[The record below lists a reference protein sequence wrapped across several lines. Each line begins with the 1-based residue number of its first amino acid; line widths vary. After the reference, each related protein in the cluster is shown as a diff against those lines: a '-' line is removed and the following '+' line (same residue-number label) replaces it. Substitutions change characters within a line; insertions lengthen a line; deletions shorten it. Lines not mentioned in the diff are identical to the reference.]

1 MARPR
6 TFDET
11 AVLEAAA
18 AQFRVHGYA
27 DTSTGQ
33 LCEAADVRRSSLYN
47 TFTSKDELFVRAL
60 EHYAATMRAYQAEVL
75 TDPALDGA
83 ERLRKLVDAI
93 VDEER
98 AAREEGHAAGC
109 MGVHTLMNPD
119 LRARDQRI
127 ARILDRDLR
136 ERLGLLADTIRGGRL
151 DGSIP
156 DGPDADEGALLVNTL
171 IAGLRVTAQ
180 TGVSPDLL
188 RRIFLDGLSSL
199 LA

>member
-11 AVLEAAA
+11 SVLEAAA

-27 DTSTGQ
+27 DTSTEQ

-60 EHYAATMRAYQAEVL
+60 EHYAATMRAHQAAILADASVS
-75 TDPALDGA
+75 GA
-83 ERLRKLVDAI
+83 ERLRRLVDAI

-98 AAREEGHAAGC
+98 VARGEGHAAGC

-119 LRARDQRI
+119 LRARDERI
-127 ARILDRDLR
+127 ARILERDLQ
-136 ERLGLLADTIRGGRL
+136 ERLGLLEDTIRVGRA

-156 DGPDADEGALLVNTL
+156 DGPDAGEGALLVNTL

-180 TGVSPDLL
+180 TGIAPEVL
-188 RRIFLDGLSSL
+188 RRIALDGLRSL

>member
-27 DTSTGQ
+27 DTSTEQ

-47 TFTSKDELFVRAL
+47 AFTSKDELFVRAL
-60 EHYAATMRAYQAEVL
+60 EHYAATMRGHQASIL
-75 TDPALDGA
+75 TDTSLSGA
-83 ERLRKLVDAI
+83 ERLRKLVDAV

-98 AAREEGHAAGC
+98 VAHGEGHAAGC

-119 LRARDQRI
+119 LRARDERI
-127 ARILDRDLR
+127 TRILERDLR
-136 ERLGLLADTIRGGRL
+136 ERLGLLEDTIRAGRT

-156 DGPDADEGALLVNTL
+156 EGPDAGEGALLVNTL

-180 TGVSPDLL
+180 TQVAPEVL
-188 RRIFLDGLSSL
+188 RRIALEGLRSL

>member
-27 DTSTGQ
+27 DTSTEQ
-33 LCEAADVRRSSLYN
+33 LCEAAGVRRSSLYN
-47 TFTSKDELFVRAL
+47 AFMSKDELFVRAL
-60 EHYAATMRAYQAEVL
+60 EHYADTMRAGQASIL
-75 TDPALDGA
+75 TDASLSGA
-83 ERLRKLVDAI
+83 ERLRKLVDVI

-98 AAREEGHAAGC
+98 VARSEGHAAGC

-119 LRARDQRI
+119 LRARDDRI

-136 ERLGLLADTIRGGRL
+136 ERLGQMEDAIRAGRA

-156 DGPDADEGALLVNTL
+156 EGPDAGESALLVNTV

-180 TGVSPDLL
+180 AGVAPEVL
-188 RRIFLDGLSSL
+188 RRIALDGLRSL
-199 LA
+199 LV

>member
-18 AQFRVHGYA
+18 AQFRVRGYA
-27 DTSTGQ
+27 DTSTEQ

-47 TFTSKDELFVRAL
+47 AFTSKDELFVRAL
-60 EHYAATMRAYQAEVL
+60 EHYAATMRAHQAAILADASVS
-75 TDPALDGA
+75 GA
-83 ERLRKLVDAI
+83 ERLRRLVDAI

-98 AAREEGHAAGC
+98 VARGEGHAAGC

-119 LRARDQRI
+119 LRARDERI
-127 ARILDRDLR
+127 ARILERDLQ
-136 ERLGLLADTIRGGRL
+136 ERLGLLEDTIRVGRA

-156 DGPDADEGALLVNTL
+156 DGPDAGEGALLVNTL

-180 TGVSPDLL
+180 TGIAPEVL
-188 RRIFLDGLSSL
+188 RRIALDGLRSL

>member
-6 TFDET
+6 TFDEA

-27 DTSTGQ
+27 DTSTEQ

-47 TFTSKDELFVRAL
+47 AFTSKDELFVRAL
-60 EHYAATMRAYQAEVL
+60 DHYASTMRARQASIL
-75 TDPALDGA
+75 ADTSLSGA
-83 ERLRKLVDAI
+83 GRLRALLDAI

-98 AAREEGHAAGC
+98 VAREQGHAAGC

-119 LRARDQRI
+119 LRARDERI
-127 ARILDRDLR
+127 ARILERDLR
-136 ERLGLLADTIRGGRL
+136 ERLGLLEDVIRAGRS

-156 DGPDADEGALLVNTL
+156 EGPDAGESALLVNTL
-171 IAGLRVTAQ
+171 ISGLRVTAQ
-180 TGVSPDLL
+180 TGVAPEVLH
-188 RRIFLDGLSSL
+188 RIALDGLHSL
-199 LA
+199 LG

>member
-11 AVLEAAA
+11 TVLEAAA

-27 DTSTGQ
+27 DTSTEQ
-33 LCEAADVRRSSLYN
+33 LCEAAGVRRSSLYN
-47 TFTSKDELFVRAL
+47 AFTSKDELFVRAL
-60 EHYAATMRAYQAEVL
+60 EHYAATMRERQAAIL
-75 TDPALDGA
+75 TDTSLSGA

-93 VDEER
+93 VGEER
-98 AAREEGHAAGC
+98 VARDEGHAAGC
-109 MGVHTLMNPD
+109 MSVHTLMNPD
-119 LRARDQRI
+119 VRARDGRI
-127 ARILDRDLR
+127 GRILERDLR
-136 ERLGLLADTIRGGRL
+136 ERLALLEDTIRAGRA

-156 DGPDADEGALLVNTL
+156 DGPDAAEGALLVNTL

-180 TGVSPDLL
+180 TGVAPEVLH
-188 RRIFLDGLSSL
+188 RIALDGLRSL